1 MNAFDTTDS
10 NGTNSSVKAAGSSSD
25 ATPTAPELLAPE
37 VVGLAPGA
45 DGEGDEINETIDHPA
60 KVMRIGTM
68 LKQLLAEV
76 RSTDLDEA
84 SRQRLREIYETS
96 VAEVGAALSPDLR
109 EELSRLASPFEQ
121 AGAPST
127 SELQIAKAQLVG
139 WLEGLIQGM
148 KAMLLAQQ
156 MSAHQQLQ
164 AMRGEL
170 QPGPDS
176 QLTVAT
182 GGDHDDR
189 HGTYL

>member
-1 MNAFDTTDS
+1 MPDT
-10 NGTNSSVKAAGSSSD
+10 GS
-25 ATPTAPELLAPE
+25 PEVLAPDMID
-37 VVGLAPGA
+37 VAG
-45 DGEGDEINETIDHPA
+45 GEGDDEINETIDHPA

-96 VAEVGAALSPDLR
+96 VGEVGSALSPDLR
-109 EELSRLASPFEQ
+109 EELARLASPFDQPEP
-121 AGAPST
+121 PSAM
-127 SELQIAKAQLVG
+127 ELQIAKAQLVG

-156 MSAHQQLQ
+156 MTAHQQLQ
-164 AMRGEL
+164 SMRGEL
-170 QPGPDS
+170 PPGADSYPRAPQGPDPS
-176 QLTVAT
+176 P
-182 GGDHDDR
+182 R

>member
-1 MNAFDTTDS
+1 MDGNDGGA
-10 NGTNSSVKAAGSSSD
+10 
-25 ATPTAPELLAPE
+25 ELREVLAPE
-37 VVGLAPGA
+37 VVEAA
-45 DGEGDEINETIDHPA
+45 DGEGDDEINETIDHPA

-96 VAEVGAALSPDLR
+96 VGEVGSALSSDLR
-109 EELSRLASPFEQ
+109 EELTRLASPFDQPEP
-121 AGAPST
+121 PSAV
-127 SELQIAKAQLVG
+127 ELRIAKAQLVG

-156 MSAHQQLQ
+156 MTAHQQLQ
-164 AMRGEL
+164 SIRGEL
-170 QPGPDS
+170 PPGADPYPTAHPGTD
-176 QLTVAT
+176 T
-182 GGDHDDR
+182 GSR

>member
-1 MNAFDTTDS
+1 MDE
-10 NGTNSSVKAAGSSSD
+10 
-25 ATPTAPELLAPE
+25 PTRGNEPEVLSPE
-37 VVGLAPGA
+37 VVGISPG
-45 DGEGDEINETIDHPA
+45 DVDDEINETIDHPA

-96 VAEVGAALSPDLR
+96 VSEVGSALSEDLR
-109 EELSRLASPFEQ
+109 DELTRLASPFEQ
-121 AGAPST
+121 AEPPSAG
-127 SELQIAKAQLVG
+127 ELQVAKAQLVG

-164 AMRGEL
+164 SMRGEL
-170 QPGPDS
+170 PPVADPYHRTSQPPDPG
-176 QLTVAT
+176 A
-182 GGDHDDR
+182 R
-189 HGTYL
+189 PGTYL

>member
-1 MNAFDTTDS
+1 MDADERSEDS
-10 NGTNSSVKAAGSSSD
+10 
-25 ATPTAPELLAPE
+25 PEAERPEVLAPQ
-37 VVGLAPGA
+37 VVEMGGGLA
-45 DGEGDEINETIDHPA
+45 DDEINETIDHPA

-96 VAEVGAALSPDLR
+96 VEEVGAALSPDLR
-109 EELSRLASPFEQ
+109 EELARLASPFDRPEP
-121 AGAPST
+121 PSAV
-127 SELQIAKAQLVG
+127 ELQIAKAQLVG

-156 MSAHQQLQ
+156 MTAHQQLLSI
-164 AMRGEL
+164 RGEL
-170 QPGPDS
+170 PPGAEPHHP
-176 QLTVAT
+176 AHP
-182 GGDHDDR
+182 GGDAGSR

>member
-1 MNAFDTTDS
+1 MDADEHSEDS
-10 NGTNSSVKAAGSSSD
+10 
-25 ATPTAPELLAPE
+25 PEAERPEVLAPQ
-37 VVGLAPGA
+37 VVEMAGGEA
-45 DGEGDEINETIDHPA
+45 DDEINETIDHPA

-96 VAEVGAALSPDLR
+96 VEEVGSALSPDLR
-109 EELSRLASPFEQ
+109 EELARLASPFDGPEP
-121 AGAPST
+121 PSAV
-127 SELQIAKAQLVG
+127 ELQIAKAQLVG

-156 MSAHQQLQ
+156 MTAHQQLLSI
-164 AMRGEL
+164 RGEL
-170 QPGPDS
+170 PP
-176 QLTVAT
+176 VAEPHHPAHP
-182 GGDHDDR
+182 GGDAGSR

>member
-1 MNAFDTTDS
+1 MADS
-10 NGTNSSVKAAGSSSD
+10 H
-25 ATPTAPELLAPE
+25 TPEPEVLSPE
-37 VVGLAPGA
+37 VVGIAAGEA
-45 DGEGDEINETIDHPA
+45 DDEINETIDHPA

-96 VAEVGAALSPDLR
+96 VSEVGSALSPDLR
-109 EELSRLASPFEQ
+109 DELARLASPFDQPEP
-121 AGAPST
+121 PST
-127 SELQIAKAQLVG
+127 GELQIAKAQLVG

-156 MSAHQQLQ
+156 MTAHQQLQ
-164 AMRGEL
+164 SMRGEL
-170 QPGPDS
+170 PPGADPYQRAPQGPD
-176 QLTVAT
+176 T
-182 GGDHDDR
+182 GSR

>member
-1 MNAFDTTDS
+1 MESHPHSESPGAE
-10 NGTNSSVKAAGSSSD
+10 
-25 ATPTAPELLAPE
+25 PEVLAPE
-37 VVGLAPGA
+37 VVEAAA
-45 DGEGDEINETIDHPA
+45 DGDDEINETIDHPA

-96 VAEVGAALSPDLR
+96 VGEVGSALSPDLR
-109 EELSRLASPFEQ
+109 EELTRLASPFEQ
-121 AGAPST
+121 AKPPSAV
-127 SELQIAKAQLVG
+127 ELQIAKAQLVG

-164 AMRGEL
+164 SMRGEL
-170 QPGPDS
+170 PPGADPYQAGASSLDP
-176 QLTVAT
+176 A
-182 GGDHDDR
+182 DR
-189 HGTYL
+189 PGTYL